1 VTTLRRAVSLL
12 LSRRLRRS
20 IFREIKDERGSA
32 VVEFVVLTIPLFIPF
47 ALYLG
52 FLHGQTQASFDAHNL
67 ARQAARAFITS
78 PSQDLAQSRVDMV
91 VQAFASHVL
100 SKDGISANPLVTIQ
114 CSATP
119 CLTPGA
125 SVEAKVTMSD
135 HALTPSGYLRFINS
149 GGTQVTASDTQVVD
163 IWRNTN

>member
-1 VTTLRRAVSLL
+1 
-12 LSRRLRRS
+12 
-20 IFREIKDERGSA
+20 
-32 VVEFVVLTIPLFIPF
+32 VEFVVLTIPLFIPF

-78 PSQDLAQSRVDMV
+78 PSEDLAQSRVDTV
-91 VQAFASHVL
+91 VQAFAAHVL
-100 SKDGISANPLVTIQ
+100 SKDGISGSPFVTIH
-114 CSATP
+114 CTATP

-125 SVEAKVTMSD
+125 SVEATVTMTDRS
-135 HALTPSGYLRFINS
+135 LTPGGYLRFIHS
-149 GGTQVTASDTQVVD
+149 GGTQVSASDTQVVD